1 MTGSQGVLV
10 DKSRRITMIDVA
22 KAAGV
27 SHQTV
32 SRVINHDPRV
42 APETRQRVTTVIEA
56 LHYRPSRLARSLA
69 TRQSRTLAVIT
80 YDLSYYGP
88 TQMVINIERAARAA
102 GYDIFLA
109 NIDPSNEQDIGAVAG
124 RIAEWS
130 VDGALLIAPVA
141 DTHYQQMVAQL
152 NHLAVLQI
160 DVAPGAP
167 GASVIIDQH
176 QGSYTI
182 TRHLLEL
189 GHRRIAEI
197 CGPMQWHGALARH
210 RGFEAALAEAGLAA
224 AVSVEG
230 SWTAESGY
238 RAAQQIMEGAG
249 CSAIVAAN
257 DQMALG
263 AIGYLTQRGL
273 QVPQD
278 VSVVGFD
285 DIPEAAYFLP
295 QLTTIRQDFSTL
307 GRTGLEY
314 LVRLI
319 EHPETVRKQV
329 VIEAGLIVRASTARP
344 RM

>member
-1 MTGSQGVLV
+1 ME
-10 DKSRRITMIDVA
+10 KSRRITMIDVA

-32 SRVINHDPRV
+32 SRVINDDRRV
-42 APETRQRVTTVIEA
+42 APQTRERVAAVIEA
-56 LHYRPSRLARSLA
+56 LHYRPSRVARSLA
-69 TRQSRTLAVIT
+69 ARQSRTLAVIT

-109 NIDPSNEQDIGAVAG
+109 NIDPTNEQDIGAVAG

-141 DTHYQQMVAQL
+141 DVHYQQMVAQMGQIAL
-152 NHLAVLQI
+152 LQI
-160 DVAPGAP
+160 DVAPGAS
-167 GASVIIDQH
+167 GASVIIDQY

-189 GHRRIAEI
+189 GHRSIAEI
-197 CGPMQWHGALARH
+197 CGPMQWHGAAARH
-210 RGFEAALAEAGLAA
+210 RGFEAALADAGLVAA
-224 AVSVEG
+224 ASVEG

-238 RAAQQIMEGAG
+238 RAAQTILSQTA

-263 AIGYLTQRGL
+263 AMSFLRQHGL
-273 QVPQD
+273 QVPED

-285 DIPEAAYFLP
+285 DIPEAAYFSP

-314 LVRLI
+314 LVTLI
-319 EHPETVRKQV
+319 EHPETARNQH
-329 VIEAGLIVRASTARP
+329 VIEAALIVRASTCPP
-344 RM
+344 RG